1 MKAERRHDLK
11 TNALA
16 RGLEGFP
23 YYWRTYGSQALLV
36 VLIFL
41 IVFMLVR
48 YWNEKKARQA
58 EELSSSMAQI
68 QQDLRELDQIPM
80 GYMSLPSDK
89 LADERKRLAQDAD
102 ASIATV
108 LNTAK
113 DSKLLASA
121 WRARGEL
128 DWKLAN
134 LPDPPGADTQP
145 VLAVGNKDT
154 LLSDSRS
161 AFEQVLQ
168 PQYSTAVE
176 DVFAARLGLAA
187 IAENQNQWDKA
198 REQYQ
203 GIADAA
209 NMPDA
214 FRQYA
219 RDQIGELPKY
229 EHPVYL
235 GPPATLPSL
244 FNKPSATT
252 KPSVLG
258 PTAPAPS
265 QPVTQPS
272 GAIAPT
278 SEPVAASASSPTT
291 QDTAGKPAR

>member
-1 MKAERRHDLK
+1 MKAERRHELK

-36 VLIFL
+36 VLIAL

-58 EELSSSMAQI
+58 EELTSSMAQV
-68 QQDLRELDQIPM
+68 QQNLRELDQLPM

-89 LADERKRLAQDAD
+89 LADERKRIAQDAD
-102 ASIATV
+102 AAIANV
-108 LNTAK
+108 LSTAK
-113 DSKLLASA
+113 DSKLVAAA
-121 WRARGEL
+121 WSARGEL

-134 LPDPPGADTQP
+134 LPDPPGAETQP
-145 VLAVGNKDT
+145 ALAVGNKDT

-168 PQYSTAVE
+168 PQYSSDVE

-203 GIADAA
+203 AIADAA
-209 NMPDA
+209 SMPGA
-214 FRQYA
+214 FKQYA
-219 RDQIGELPKY
+219 HERIADLPKY
-229 EHPVYL
+229 ERPVYL

-244 FNKPSATT
+244 LNKPQTAATE
-252 KPSVLG
+252 PSVLG
-258 PTAPAPS
+258 PTVPAQSAPAS
-265 QPVTQPS
+265 QPSTPAPTTEPMPATHAPATTQP
-272 GAIAPT
+272 
-278 SEPVAASASSPTT
+278 AASQP
-291 QDTAGKPAR
+291 G